1 MLRLCYAWPRMDLG
15 NWILDYE
22 TLSGAVS
29 LRSVILDSGRS
40 GEKSRLSSFELKSHL
55 LSASART
62 RDSGSRI

>member
-1 MLRLCYAWPRMDLG
+1 MSPAMLRMATDGSRT
-15 NWILDYE
+15 LD
-22 TLSGAVS
+22 SG
-29 LRSVILDSGRS
+29 LRDPKWCCEARFVILDSGRS